1 MMIHRFGFLILVPIA
16 IGMVFFVSC
25 NNDTTTQ
32 KQEIVVKKDSVL
44 EPLDECT
51 KLFNE
56 AKMNDDILLRATVLN
71 EDVAQKAMIAFYNY
85 ANLCK
90 KDSLA
95 PVFLVK
101 AGQVAQSIG
110 KYSQAQAF
118 FVKCKDEFVD
128 FKNRGA
134 ALFLLAQLYD
144 DPMKLNNEPEARKI
158 YNQIIREYPESSF
171 ASDSK
176 AAIQNL
182 GKTDEQLVQEFLKKN
197 K

>member
-1 MMIHRFGFLILVPIA
+1 MFYKIGCVVAALVLLA
-16 IGMVFFVSC
+16 SC
-25 NNDTTTQ
+25 GNDQVADKELT
-32 KQEIVVKKDSVL
+32 VKKDSVVA
-44 EPLDECT
+44 PLDECT
-51 KLFNE
+51 QLFNE
-56 AKMNDDILLRATVLN
+56 AKLNDDILLRATVVN
-71 EDVAQKAMIAFYNY
+71 EDVAQKAIISFYNF
-85 ANLCK
+85 ANLCR

-110 KYSQAQAF
+110 KYTQAQSM
-118 FVKCKDEFVD
+118 FVKCKDDFVD

-144 DPMKLNNEPEARKI
+144 DPAKLNNEPEARKI
-158 YNQIIREYPESSF
+158 YNQIIREYPETAF
-171 ASDSK
+171 ANDSK